1 MNIEDKSAYQ
11 KRKVLGMLGISAK
24 AGKIVCGNDATIEDI
39 EKHRVK
45 LVIVAE
51 NASERTKKNIKNICD
66 KSNVPILEFGD
77 IDEISKTIGKS
88 NKAIIGIK
96 SKSLSEEIE
105 KLIKEIGGD
114 LLYGKNKNT

>member
-24 AGKIVCGNDATIEDI
+24 TKKIVCGNDATIEDI

-77 IDEISKTIGKS
+77 IDEISQTIGKS

>member
-1 MNIEDKSAYQ
+1 MDIEDKSTYQ
-11 KRKVLGMLGISAK
+11 KKKVLGMLGISAK
-24 AGKIVCGNDATIEDI
+24 AGKIVCGNDSTIEDI

-45 LVIVAE
+45 LTIVAE
-51 NASERTKKNIKNICD
+51 NASERTKKNIKCICD
-66 KSNVPILEFGD
+66 KNNIPILEFGN
-77 IDEISKTIGKS
+77 IDEISKTIGKN

-114 LLYGKNKNT
+114 LLYG

>member
-24 AGKIVCGNDATIEDI
+24 AGKIVCGTDATIEDI

-45 LVIVAE
+45 LVIVAQ
-51 NASERTKKNIKNICD
+51 NASERTKRNIRYICD
-66 KSNVPILEFGD
+66 NNKIPILEFGD
-77 IDEISKTIGKS
+77 IEEISRTIGKN
-88 NKAIIGIK
+88 NKAIIGVK

-105 KLIKEIGGD
+105 KLIKENGGD
-114 LLYGKNKNT
+114 LLYG